1 MHQLDRV
8 SVARRLL
15 WRAFLTGLIAAPLT
29 AGEAQQPNAA
39 SVANFDE
46 KAAMLDELFRSTAR
60 TGGTYVLSYRADDR
74 NFVQAY
80 GSLDCG
86 GLNPMRAD
94 ALFDG
99 GSLTKN
105 FTMAAIFKLV
115 ESGRLKLDDRLG
127 ELFRGVPADKGR
139 ITVAQLIQHRS
150 GIPNF
155 IDGKGRAMAESEWS
169 IETYDYA
176 PRTKSEMLRLAW
188 RAPLQFQPGTRD
200 EYSNYGFTILAAV
213 VEAASGRP
221 YEAYLREQ
229 LFVPLGMNNTGY
241 LLQDRRARPVAEQCR
256 DGRSWGDPYRKGLWA
271 GGISWNLVGAGGMY
285 TTADD
290 LQKWSAGIASGALF
304 RSDIQR
310 RFDALYFAPS
320 YRCGTDA
327 TAMGG
332 SNGMT
337 RSLILHL
344 PRRREA
350 VVMVATHRQHGLPP
364 EDQVRAALCGR

>member
-1 MHQLDRV
+1 MVNYRV
-8 SVARRLL
+8 D
-15 WRAFLTGLIAAPLT
+15 G
-29 AGEAQQPNAA
+29 
-39 SVANFDE
+39 
-46 KAAMLDELFRSTAR
+46 
-60 TGGTYVLSYRADDR
+60 R
-74 NFVQAY
+74 NFVRAY
-80 GSLDCG
+80 GSLDCA

-115 ESGRLKLDDRLG
+115 ENGRLKFDDRLD

-139 ITVAQLIQHRS
+139 ITVSQLIQHRS

-155 IDGKGRAMAESEWS
+155 IDGNGRAMADAEWG

-188 RAPLQFQPGTRD
+188 RAPLRFPPGTSD
-200 EYSNYGFTILAAV
+200 EYSNYGYNILAAV

-221 YEAYLREQ
+221 YEAFLREQ

-241 LLQDRRARPVAEQCR
+241 LLQDREARPIADQCR
-256 DGRSWGDPYRKGLWA
+256 DGRSWGDPYRKGLWKS
-271 GGISWNLVGAGGMY
+271 GVSWNLIGAGGMY
-285 TTADD
+285 TTTED
-290 LQKWSAGIASGALF
+290 LQKWSAGIEAGALF
-304 RSDIQR
+304 RSDIRQ

-337 RSLILHL
+337 RSLILQL
-344 PRRREA
+344 PRRRETI
-350 VVMVATHRQHGLPP
+350 VMVATHRQHGLPA
-364 EDQVRAALCGR
+364 EDQVRAAICGRRQFSASSQYIA